1 MPAHL
6 VSNADVLVS
15 VADPQG
21 TPDQEVVMNHAL
33 LTELQG
39 LEADRGVRAA
49 GAV

>member
-15 VADPQG
+15 VADPS